1 MIITPRLLL
10 PLMIFTALLVVGFR
24 VGDIWDSITNGKLFS
39 PVQQVQAAEEAKP
52 AEKKEAAATTPEAKA
67 ETKTEEKKPATD
79 TKPEEKKEASTPAS
93 PPPAKTSG
101 SPESDLY
108 KQLLGR
114 RDQLDKRAQEIEE
127 REAMVLVAE
136 KRVDQKI
143 QEMDVMRKQLQT
155 LLGQANAAQQAQL
168 ENLVKIYEIMKPKE
182 AAKIFETLEM
192 PILLGVVQKMKP
204 ARTASVM
211 AEMNPE
217 KAKEITT
224 ALTKQDQLPQV
235 K

>member
-1 MIITPRLLL
+1 MMKIQPRFLL
-10 PLMIFTALLVVGFR
+10 PLLMFTSLLVMGVR
-24 VGDIWDSITNGKLFS
+24 VGDIWDAVTEGRFVS
-39 PVQQVQAAEEAKP
+39 PIKQVQAA
-52 AEKKEAAATTPEAKA
+52 AEPKKEEHAKA
-67 ETKTEEKKPATD
+67 ETPAPAADKAKPEAGKPQEAAKPQVAKTETAT
-79 TKPEEKKEASTPAS
+79 PE
-93 PPPAKTSG
+93 

-108 KQLLGR
+108 KQLAGR
-114 RDQLDKRAQEIEE
+114 RDQLDKRAQELDD
-127 REAMVLVAE
+127 REAFAVITE

-143 QEMDVMRKQLQT
+143 KEMEVMRTQLQT
-155 LLGQANAAQQAQL
+155 LLGQASAAQQAQL

-182 AAKIFETLEM
+182 AAKIFETLDM
-192 PILLGVVQKMKP
+192 PILLGVVQKMKA
-204 ARTASVM
+204 ARTAAVM

>member
-1 MIITPRLLL
+1 MRTSPRFLLI
-10 PLMIFTALLVVGFR
+10 LMMFLGILVMGLR
-24 VGDIWDSITNGKLFS
+24 MGDIWGALVQGQLFS
-39 PVQQVQAAEEAKP
+39 PVQQVQAS
-52 AEKKEAAATTPEAKA
+52 PEAK
-67 ETKTEEKKPATD
+67 TEAPAVD
-79 TKPEEKKEASTPAS
+79 AKTKPDDAPQQETRR
-93 PPPAKTSG
+93 TSSQESS

-108 KQLLGR
+108 KQMIGR
-114 RDQLDKRAQEIEE
+114 RDQLDKRAQELDE
-127 REAMVLVAE
+127 REAFVSITE

-143 QEMDVMRKQLQT
+143 KEMETMRTQIQT
-155 LLGQANAAQQAQL
+155 LLGQASAAQQAQL

-182 AAKIFETLEM
+182 AAKIFETLDM
-192 PILLGVVQKMKP
+192 PILLGVVQKMKA
-204 ARTASVM
+204 ARTAAVL

>member
-1 MIITPRLLL
+1 MMKIQPRLLL
-10 PLMIFTALLVVGFR
+10 PLLVFTSLLVMGVR
-24 VGDIWDSITNGKLFS
+24 VGDIWDAVTKGRLVS
-39 PVQQVQAAEEAKP
+39 PVKQVQAAAEEPKKAEAAKSEAPAADKAKTEAPKPQAAKP
-52 AEKKEAAATTPEAKA
+52 EP
-67 ETKTEEKKPATD
+67 
-79 TKPEEKKEASTPAS
+79 ASTES
-93 PPPAKTSG
+93 S

-108 KQLLGR
+108 KQLAGR
-114 RDQLDKRAQEIEE
+114 RDQLDKRAQELDD
-127 REAMVLVAE
+127 REAFVGITE

-143 QEMDVMRKQLQT
+143 KEMEVMRTQLQT
-155 LLGQANAAQQAQL
+155 LLGQASAAQQAQL

-182 AAKIFETLEM
+182 AAKIFETLDM
-192 PILLGVVQKMKP
+192 PILLGVVQKMKA
-204 ARTASVM
+204 ARTAAVL